1 MKDTTQRF
9 MLGILFGA
17 GVTLLA
23 SAGVLTFVVT
33 PKAAVATLPQV
44 QDQDLKKILDTY
56 EPQIETHPLGATHK
70 PTQLSE
76 QEWIRRRLISAF
88 QVSITSTSS
97 MTRVLEKSQQLNRDL
112 LSGYTSLVEPAPA
125 GSSPLQ
131 LFDVFRPG
139 LGTMLAKMQ
148 AAQSPQIAVRWV
160 IPGHV
165 KPMTNS
171 RGYSYCWLNANGEVD
186 AANCPAAN
194 Q

>member
-1 MKDTTQRF
+1 

-17 GVTLLA
+17 GVTLA
-23 SAGVLTFVVT
+23 AGAAVLTLVVT
-33 PKAAVATLPQV
+33 PKTAAAIANAKSAQKQADDVRWSDAMKMAN
-44 QDQDLKKILDTY
+44 D
-56 EPQIETHPLGATHK
+56 
-70 PTQLSE
+70 
-76 QEWIRRRLISAF
+76 ISAAN
-88 QVSITSTSS
+88 
-97 MTRVLEKSQQLNRDL
+97 TRRMLATQQIVDTASQPE
-112 LSGYTSLVEPAPA
+112 GYTSLIEPAPA
-125 GSSPLQ
+125 GSPALQ
-131 LFDVFRPG
+131 LFDIVRPG